1 MGVYTSFFPSMLKM
15 NPTGTCL
22 IVSVNY
28 LSNINIIAS
37 VSKMSKSLRRLDN
50 FEKFLNNL
58 LMFTKVQNENL
69 NSILLMNRSENAE

>member
-1 MGVYTSFFPSMLKM
+1 MGVYTSFFPLMLKM
-15 NPTGTCL
+15 NPTETCI